1 MSSTRRKFLRT
12 AVAASA
18 LPFIHTMPQSEPSY
32 PFPISSNAYNW
43 YTFYG
48 RSGESWGEDWDS
60 CLAAYASTG
69 LKAYEGSFNSAEEVG
84 KLAPYLQKYNIGVPS
99 LYVNSTLHTKEDAQK
114 SIENVLAIA
123 TAAKKLGTKIVVT
136 NPSPIQWG
144 GDVIKSDEQLE
155 VQVMNL
161 GKLGASLR
169 KMDMRLA
176 YHIHDIELRAGAREF
191 HHMML
196 NTSTEDVGLCFEVH
210 WIYRGSQNSEVA
222 VFDVLKLYG
231 QRIAEIHIRQ
241 SVNGIWSETFGEGD
255 INYQR
260 VAGEIKKIG
269 IRPHLVIEQCVEEK
283 SPNTLNAV
291 QAHIKDLAEVQKTFK
306 TLLT

>member
-1 MSSTRRKFLRT
+1 MTSTRREFLRNT
-12 AVAASA
+12 VAASA
-18 LPFIHTMPQSEPSY
+18 LPFIHTMPQCEPSY

-43 YTFYG
+43 HTFYG

-196 NTSTEDVGLCFEVH
+196 NTSPEDVGLCFEVH

-231 QRIAEIHIRQ
+231 QRVAEIHIRQ

-306 TLLT
+306 TLLM